1 MDVKETY
8 RSLQQ
13 QWVKARGEER
23 ERVQQQLDSFFVSLS
38 EDEKKSVCEAV
49 SDNLNDI
56 HREIDEIKEIK
67 LRDKMESIL
76 PVISVSYLAKHYF
89 NKSSSWFYQ
98 RLNGNKVH
106 GKAVSFTASELDVL
120 SKALDEIGRKFIDTS
135 SLLTR

>member
-8 RSLQQ
+8 QNLQQ
-13 QWVKARGEER
+13 QWIKARGEER
-23 ERVQQQLDSFFVSLS
+23 ERIQCQLENFFDSLS
-38 EDEKKSVCEAV
+38 EDDKKSVCEAV
-49 SDNLNDI
+49 SENLSDI
-56 HREIDEIKEIK
+56 HREIDEIKEIR

-106 GKAVSFTASELDVL
+106 GKAASFTPSELDIL

-135 SLLTR
+135 SLLAR

>member
-23 ERVQQQLDSFFVSLS
+23 ERVQQQLDSFFASLS
-38 EDEKKSVCEAV
+38 EDEKESVCEAV

-135 SLLTR
+135 SLLAR